1 MEINPLKFPMWPNTL
16 PHKAYGTMEAIKT
29 DDTVRL
35 VVGKRYLILELD
47 PKALG
52 PGVAEFDYLV
62 QAENGDYVWANREY
76 LKDFIAK

>member
-1 MEINPLKFPMWPNTL
+1 MWPNTL
-16 PHKAYGTMEAIKT
+16 PHKAYGTMEATKT

-35 VVGKRYLILELD
+35 VVGKRYLILDLD

-52 PGVAEFDYLV
+52 PGIAEFDYLV
-62 QAENGDYVWANREY
+62 EDENKHFVWVSAEY

>member
-1 MEINPLKFPMWPNTL
+1 MEINPLNFPMWPNKL
-16 PHKAYGTMEAIKT
+16 PHKAYGTMEATKT

-35 VVGKRYLILELD
+35 VVGKRYLILDLD

-52 PGVAEFDYLV
+52 PSIAEFDYLV
-62 QAENGDYVWANREY
+62 EDENHHYVWVSSEY